1 MAAAKKLIKEEGFVL
16 GREIKDA
23 TPEFVS
29 RTGEVIPAQ
38 PTKYLVHVVTSS
50 LVDEKN
56 GMAYIST
63 LDYKVTEEEYKKFTY
78 LQKVEAY
85 FECVATD
92 SGLVSKPVQ
101 LVLKSK

>member
-1 MAAAKKLIKEEGFVL
+1 MAAKKLIKEEGFVL

-23 TPEFVS
+23 TSEFVA

-38 PTKYLVHVVTSS
+38 PTRYIVHVVTSS
-50 LVDEKN
+50 LVDEKD

-78 LQKVEAY
+78 LQKVEAF

-92 SGLVSKPVQ
+92 SGLVSKPVK
-101 LVLKSK
+101 LVLQAK

>member
-16 GREIKDA
+16 GREFKEA
-23 TPEFVS
+23 TSSFVA
-29 RTGEVIPAQ
+29 RTGEVVPAQ
-38 PTKYLVHVVTSS
+38 PPKYIVHVVTSS

-56 GMAYIST
+56 GMSYIST

-92 SGLVSKPVQ
+92 TGLVSKPVQ
-101 LVLKSK
+101 LVLKAK